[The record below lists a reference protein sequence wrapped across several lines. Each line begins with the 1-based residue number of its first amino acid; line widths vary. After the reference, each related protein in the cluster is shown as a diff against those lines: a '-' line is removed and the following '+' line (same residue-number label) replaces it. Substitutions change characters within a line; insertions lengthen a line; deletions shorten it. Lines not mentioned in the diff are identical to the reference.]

1 MSCFDTHGSQSI
13 TNGSPRTKLRDG
25 ELYKYKEKRRVKQI
39 GDIRSEIESQNQ
51 GFCAAFNRGDAAAVA
66 AYYTE
71 GARLLPSNTEMITGR
86 EGIQAMWQGMMDS
99 GVKEAALEIL
109 ELVPMGDKVA
119 YDIGK
124 YRLKIEPEPGVTVED
139 VGKYVVIWKHD
150 GESWKLDV
158 DMFNTNL
165 PAP

>member
-1 MSCFDTHGSQSI
+1 
-13 TNGSPRTKLRDG
+13 
-25 ELYKYKEKRRVKQI
+25 
-39 GDIRSEIESQNQ
+39 
-51 GFCAAFNRGDAAAVA
+51 
-66 AYYTE
+66 
-71 GARLLPSNTEMITGR
+71 
-86 EGIQAMWQGMMDS
+86 MWQGMMDS

-158 DMFNTNL
+158 DMFNTSL